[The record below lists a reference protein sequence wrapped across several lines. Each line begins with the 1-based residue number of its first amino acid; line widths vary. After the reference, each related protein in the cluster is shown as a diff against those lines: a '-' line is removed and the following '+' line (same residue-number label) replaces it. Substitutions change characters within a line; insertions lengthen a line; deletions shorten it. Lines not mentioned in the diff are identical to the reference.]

1 MVRKSQ
7 GRIGGVW
14 FSLIAALLLVKK
26 KNFKKIKIVN
36 ILAEIKEKSLDN
48 YHIKLVAL
56 LEFLL

>member
-1 MVRKSQ
+1 MVRKSKRQ
-7 GRIGGVW
+7 IGGVW
-14 FSLIAALLLVKK
+14 FRLIAALLLVKK
-26 KNFKKIKIVN
+26 KRKKIKIVN